1 MADGMPPDPAQG
13 AELVHV
19 ATRTQVSRL
28 SVGETQV
35 VRKQP
40 RGPDARQRLEHERA
54 MLKRLRGVRGVA
66 QLLDAPQYPG
76 SIVMA
81 DAGETNLADRAR
93 PLAVE
98 ELLDLAVE
106 LARAVAGMHHC
117 GVMHRDITPANV
129 VVSVGGVPTL
139 VDFALAT
146 SLAETRPE
154 FTHHSQIVGTL
165 AYLAPEQ
172 TGRTGRSVD
181 QRADLYALGATLYE
195 LATGAPPFGFGDP
208 LRLTHDHLAR
218 VPVPPAQV
226 DPTVPEPLSAIVM
239 HLLEKEPDSRYQT
252 AEGVVHD
259 LERLR
264 DARTAVASGAL
275 RVGERDVPLR
285 FLPPSWLVGRDDEV
299 AALQAAFEAARD
311 GECRVVLIG
320 GAPGVGKTALVDQL
334 RPVVTGSG
342 GWFVAGKFD
351 QFRRDL
357 EFDGVAQAF
366 RALGRLLL
374 AEPEDELSAVRD
386 RIRAGLGSNAGMATA
401 VIPEFAALLLVP
413 PDPGDPLT
421 AQVRAGRIALEILRA
436 TASPQRPMVF
446 FIDDLQWAGSTPLGL
461 FDLLLGE
468 EPVNGLLLVGAYR
481 DDDVHP
487 THPLAGPLSRS
498 RERTDV
504 QHLHLDNLPVP
515 AVVGL
520 VAEMVH
526 ADRIAVAELV
536 EAITLH
542 ADGNPYETVELLNG
556 LRREGLVAA
565 TPVGWRWDIAAV
577 RAHLSRSEPARLL
590 VVRVEALPERARAT
604 AEVVACLGGQ
614 VDLSV
619 VQAATGDP
627 AVALVQALAPA
638 LDEGLLVMEPGA
650 RQVVRFRHDR
660 IRHAIMQ
667 GFEPGRRR
675 TVQLAMARRLADVPE
690 LFAVAAEQYLPVVDA
705 VDDEAERHQ
714 VVRLLRRA
722 ADQARLIGDYV
733 LVNALLGAALQLS
746 DHDDTATLV
755 GLRTARHAA
764 LYSMGNLE
772 EADEEFRTIEKLRPG
787 VVQRADARYLQVR
800 SLSHRK
806 RFADAIGLAV
816 ESLCALGIAVPAADE
831 RAADLDRQFEHL
843 YRWLDHSD
851 SADDLARPEI
861 SDPALV
867 AATRLIDAVLP
878 GAYFTG
884 DLATYGWL
892 SLEGVRIWLEHGPGR
907 TLIGPASTAAFAAAA
922 LRGDHAAG
930 YRALRRIL
938 AVGEARGYEPDT
950 SQARHR
956 FDLLAWMFESIE
968 DAAHEALRAREGLLA
983 GGDPTAAYTY
993 YPTAYYLLDCA
1004 PTLDEYIE
1012 VMDAALAFVRR
1023 IGSEHIR
1030 QMLVSYRWLAGV
1042 LRGEGSFV
1050 AGEAVHA
1057 DEYADNPVALFFAHV
1072 NSAVGATV
1080 LGDRAALARHTAA
1093 ATPLLSGAPGLYPT
1107 AVFHLLRALAL
1118 TAEVAA
1124 GDGNHRGELLAALD
1138 EETRWLAARAADAPE
1153 NFLHLLRLVEA
1164 ERAWAVGDF
1173 RAAAVAFDGAQ
1184 NVVGRRPWHRAL
1196 IAERAARFSL
1206 AHGLDRA
1213 GTALLAEARRE
1224 YATWG
1229 ATAKVAQLDRA
1240 YPNLRA
1246 HLAGMAGHGDDH
1258 HGDAPV
1264 TTGMIDLLAVLSAS
1278 QALSSETNVE
1288 RLHARVVDV
1297 LSAMTGATGVH
1308 LLLSSDQGDWLV
1320 PVSGLKMTP
1329 IVDPPRE
1336 SAVPMSVLRY
1346 ARRVREP
1353 LVVADAIRDD
1363 RFSRDP
1369 YFAGLDRC
1377 SLLVLPILGRGT
1389 LRAILLL
1396 ENRLI
1401 RGAFTTDRIDAVTLI
1416 AGQLAVSLDNAQLYA
1431 ELTASRAR
1439 VVATADQTRRRI
1451 ERDLHDG
1458 AQQRLVSLA
1467 LHLRAT
1473 RAMVPL
1479 GLDQLTAQL
1488 DRATAEA
1495 TAALDELRGISR
1507 GLHPAVL
1514 AQGGLRAACAML
1526 ARRSPV
1532 PIELDVRVP
1541 HRLPEQVEVSAYY
1554 IVAEA
1559 LTNAVKHAHASA
1571 VGVVVDLNA
1580 DATVLHLTV
1589 RDNGTGGA
1597 SLTRGTGLI
1606 GLKDRAEA
1614 LGGLLSLDSPRGTGT
1629 VLHVELP
1636 LDLMT
1641 SR

>member
-1 MADGMPPDPAQG
+1 
-13 AELVHV
+13 
-19 ATRTQVSRL
+19 
-28 SVGETQV
+28 
-35 VRKQP
+35 
-40 RGPDARQRLEHERA
+40 
-54 MLKRLRGVRGVA
+54 
-66 QLLDAPQYPG
+66 
-76 SIVMA
+76 
-81 DAGETNLADRAR
+81 
-93 PLAVE
+93 
-98 ELLDLAVE
+98 
-106 LARAVAGMHHC
+106 
-117 GVMHRDITPANV
+117 
-129 VVSVGGVPTL
+129 
-139 VDFALAT
+139 
-146 SLAETRPE
+146 
-154 FTHHSQIVGTL
+154 
-165 AYLAPEQ
+165 
-172 TGRTGRSVD
+172 
-181 QRADLYALGATLYE
+181 
-195 LATGAPPFGFGDP
+195 
-208 LRLTHDHLAR
+208 
-218 VPVPPAQV
+218 
-226 DPTVPEPLSAIVM
+226 
-239 HLLEKEPDSRYQT
+239 
-252 AEGVVHD
+252 
-259 LERLR
+259 
-264 DARTAVASGAL
+264 
-275 RVGERDVPLR
+275 
-285 FLPPSWLVGRDDEV
+285 
-299 AALQAAFEAARD
+299 
-311 GECRVVLIG
+311 
-320 GAPGVGKTALVDQL
+320 
-334 RPVVTGSG
+334 
-342 GWFVAGKFD
+342 
-351 QFRRDL
+351 
-357 EFDGVAQAF
+357 
-366 RALGRLLL
+366 
-374 AEPEDELSAVRD
+374 
-386 RIRAGLGSNAGMATA
+386 
-401 VIPEFAALLLVP
+401 
-413 PDPGDPLT
+413 
-421 AQVRAGRIALEILRA
+421 
-436 TASPQRPMVF
+436 
-446 FIDDLQWAGSTPLGL
+446 
-461 FDLLLGE
+461 
-468 EPVNGLLLVGAYR
+468 
-481 DDDVHP
+481 
-487 THPLAGPLSRS
+487 
-498 RERTDV
+498 
-504 QHLHLDNLPVP
+504 
-515 AVVGL
+515 
-520 VAEMVH
+520 
-526 ADRIAVAELV
+526 
-536 EAITLH
+536 
-542 ADGNPYETVELLNG
+542 
-556 LRREGLVAA
+556 
-565 TPVGWRWDIAAV
+565 
-577 RAHLSRSEPARLL
+577 
-590 VVRVEALPERARAT
+590 
-604 AEVVACLGGQ
+604 
-614 VDLSV
+614 
-619 VQAATGDP
+619 
-627 AVALVQALAPA
+627 
-638 LDEGLLVMEPGA
+638 
-650 RQVVRFRHDR
+650 
-660 IRHAIMQ
+660 
-667 GFEPGRRR
+667 
-675 TVQLAMARRLADVPE
+675 
-690 LFAVAAEQYLPVVDA
+690 
-705 VDDEAERHQ
+705 
-714 VVRLLRRA
+714 
-722 ADQARLIGDYV
+722 
-733 LVNALLGAALQLS
+733 
-746 DHDDTATLV
+746 
-755 GLRTARHAA
+755 
-764 LYSMGNLE
+764 
-772 EADEEFRTIEKLRPG
+772 
-787 VVQRADARYLQVR
+787 
-800 SLSHRK
+800 
-806 RFADAIGLAV
+806 
-816 ESLCALGIAVPAADE
+816 
-831 RAADLDRQFEHL
+831 
-843 YRWLDHSD
+843 
-851 SADDLARPEI
+851 
-861 SDPALV
+861 
-867 AATRLIDAVLP
+867 
-878 GAYFTG
+878 
-884 DLATYGWL
+884 
-892 SLEGVRIWLEHGPGR
+892 
-907 TLIGPASTAAFAAAA
+907 
-922 LRGDHAAG
+922 
-930 YRALRRIL
+930 
-938 AVGEARGYEPDT
+938 
-950 SQARHR
+950 
-956 FDLLAWMFESIE
+956 
-968 DAAHEALRAREGLLA
+968 
-983 GGDPTAAYTY
+983 
-993 YPTAYYLLDCA
+993 
-1004 PTLDEYIE
+1004 
-1012 VMDAALAFVRR
+1012 
-1023 IGSEHIR
+1023 
-1030 QMLVSYRWLAGV
+1030 
-1042 LRGEGSFV
+1042 
-1050 AGEAVHA
+1050 
-1057 DEYADNPVALFFAHV
+1057 
-1072 NSAVGATV
+1072 
-1080 LGDRAALARHTAA
+1080 
-1093 ATPLLSGAPGLYPT
+1093 
-1107 AVFHLLRALAL
+1107 VFHLLRALAL

-1473 RAMVPL
+1473 RATVPL

>member
-1 MADGMPPDPAQG
+1 M
-13 AELVHV
+13 
-19 ATRTQVSRL
+19 
-28 SVGETQV
+28 
-35 VRKQP
+35 
-40 RGPDARQRLEHERA
+40 
-54 MLKRLRGVRGVA
+54 
-66 QLLDAPQYPG
+66 
-76 SIVMA
+76 
-81 DAGETNLADRAR
+81 
-93 PLAVE
+93 
-98 ELLDLAVE
+98 
-106 LARAVAGMHHC
+106 
-117 GVMHRDITPANV
+117 
-129 VVSVGGVPTL
+129 
-139 VDFALAT
+139 
-146 SLAETRPE
+146 
-154 FTHHSQIVGTL
+154 
-165 AYLAPEQ
+165 
-172 TGRTGRSVD
+172 
-181 QRADLYALGATLYE
+181 
-195 LATGAPPFGFGDP
+195 
-208 LRLTHDHLAR
+208 
-218 VPVPPAQV
+218 
-226 DPTVPEPLSAIVM
+226 
-239 HLLEKEPDSRYQT
+239 
-252 AEGVVHD
+252 
-259 LERLR
+259 
-264 DARTAVASGAL
+264 
-275 RVGERDVPLR
+275 
-285 FLPPSWLVGRDDEV
+285 

-1093 ATPLLSGAPGLYPT
+1093 ATPLLSAAPGLYPT

-1473 RAMVPL
+1473 RATVPL

-1541 HRLPEQVEVSAYY
+1541 HRLPEQVEANAYY